1 MFKNEF
7 ESHAYAEPS
16 CICEVHPKSYFFLS
30 TTQAKALQYVR
41 DIPLKASYIPSH
53 ISSFPQP
60 KQRKL
65 WPGPEYPENNENKYK
80 KLNK

>member
-1 MFKNEF
+1 MLMLNPA
-7 ESHAYAEPS
+7 AYVRYS
-16 CICEVHPKSYFFLS
+16 VHPKSYFFLS
-30 TTQAKALQYVR
+30 TTQAKALQYVM